1 VESETLQ
8 LVLIGGAQRSVTT
21 LLQTLLANAAG
32 APVLP
37 EAHILCDLMASF
49 KRAKDAPKKTQF
61 YYASGEDL
69 LTFFRACAERHVA
82 DLAQR
87 VGGAEILVLKDP
99 NFAQVDAEAASML
112 PSAIRIVCIRDPRDI
127 AASFLKIGQRETQA
141 EAGKYRRRDIHFI
154 GKKIVTSYAGL
165 LADPSAKDIH
175 CVRYEELVEAPAKT
189 LQAIASAT
197 GLKLSLDRIDNP
209 VWLEAEAR
217 HEEAWISP
225 LEEQKPSAESVGA
238 YRTAMRPREI
248 ALIEQICAPVMNFA
262 GYEPSSLPAPQS
274 ANGPAKLA
282 RDIVNRIRR
291 GYWSYRARF
300 P

>member
-1 VESETLQ
+1 VQ
-8 LVLIGGAQRSVTT
+8 VVLIGGAQRSGTT

-49 KRAKDAPKKTQF
+49 KRAKDSPKKTEF
-61 YYASGEDL
+61 YYASSDDL
-69 LTFFRACAERHVA
+69 LSFFRSCAERHIA
-82 DLAQR
+82 DLTRR
-87 VGGAEILVLKDP
+87 VGGADVLVLKDP
-99 NFAQVDAEAASML
+99 NFAQFDAEAASML
-112 PSAIRIVCIRDPRDI
+112 PNAIRIVCLRDPRDI
-127 AASFLKIGQRETQA
+127 TASFLKIGRRQMQG

-154 GKKIVTSYAGL
+154 GKKIVGSYAGL
-165 LADPSAKDIH
+165 ARDPAPRNLHFIH
-175 CVRYEELVEAPAKT
+175 YEELAEAPAKV
-189 LQAIASAT
+189 LQDLANAT

-225 LEEQKPSAESVGA
+225 LEEQKPSTESVGA
-238 YRTAMRPREI
+238 YRDVMRPREI
-248 ALIEQICAPVMNFA
+248 TLIEQICASVMSFG
-262 GYEPSSLPAPQS
+262 GYKPSSSPESGALT
-274 ANGPAKLA
+274 GPTKLA

-291 GYWSYRARF
+291 GYWSYRARV